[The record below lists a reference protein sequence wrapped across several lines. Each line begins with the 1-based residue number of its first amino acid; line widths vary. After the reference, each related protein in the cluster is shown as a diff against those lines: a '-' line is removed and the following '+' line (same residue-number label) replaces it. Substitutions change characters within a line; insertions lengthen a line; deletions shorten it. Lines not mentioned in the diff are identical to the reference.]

1 MKKVLL
7 VVMSMLLFTA
17 FSASAKPTKFKNIK
31 NLNSTSWK
39 LVDFQNEELVSQH
52 IGAKSLG
59 IITLDF
65 SKKGST
71 VSGHSGINTYNG
83 AYEVNGENITFSG
96 LTSTQL
102 YGPRNIMEQEYKYL
116 NILPNINSFKIID
129 NKTLKLITSD
139 GTELTFTRI
148 K

>member
-7 VVMSMLLFTA
+7 VIISMLLLFTI
-17 FSASAKPTKFKNIK
+17 SSAKTTKMKNIK
-31 NLNSTSWK
+31 NLTSTSWK
-39 LVDFQNEELVSQH
+39 LVEFQNVELVSQY
-52 IGAKSLG
+52 IGSKSLG
-59 IITLDF
+59 VITLDF

-71 VSGHSGINTYNG
+71 VSGNSGINTYNG

-96 LTSTQL
+96 LASTQL

-116 NILPNINSFKIID
+116 NILPNINIFKIID

>member
-1 MKKVLL
+1 MKKALL
-7 VVMSMLLFTA
+7 LVMSMLLLFTV
-17 FSASAKPTKFKNIK
+17 SSAKPAKFKNIK

-39 LVDFQNEELVSQH
+39 LVDFQDEELISQYV
-52 IGAKSLG
+52 GAKSLG

-65 SKKGST
+65 AKKEST
-71 VSGHSGINTYNG
+71 ISGNSGINTYNG
-83 AYEVNGENITFSG
+83 TYEINGENITFSG
-96 LTSTQL
+96 LVSTQL

-116 NILPNINSFKIID
+116 NVLPNISSFKIVD
-129 NKTLKLITSD
+129 NKTLKLTTSE

>member
-1 MKKVLL
+1 ML
-7 VVMSMLLFTA
+7 LLFTI
-17 FSASAKPTKFKNIK
+17 SSAKTTKMKNIK
-31 NLNSTSWK
+31 NLTSTSWK
-39 LVDFQNEELVSQH
+39 LVEFQNVELVSQY
-52 IGAKSLG
+52 IGSKSLG
-59 IITLDF
+59 VITLDF

-71 VSGHSGINTYNG
+71 VSGNSGINTYNG

-96 LTSTQL
+96 LASTQL

-116 NILPNINSFKIID
+116 NILPNINIFKIID

>member
-1 MKKVLL
+1 
-7 VVMSMLLFTA
+7 MSQEFT
-17 FSASAKPTKFKNIK
+17 PTKA
-31 NLNSTSWK
+31 NL
-39 LVDFQNEELVSQH
+39 L
-52 IGAKSLG
+52 KSKDA
-59 IITLDF
+59 LDF

-71 VSGHSGINTYNG
+71 VSGNSGINTYNG
-83 AYEVNGENITFSG
+83 AYEVNGENITFNG